1 MRETNN
7 DIKVVKIERSI
18 AKKNV
23 FIILLQL
30 KLNKVYGYYDVLS
43 FHKDDS

>member
-1 MRETNN
+1 MML
-7 DIKVVKIERSI
+7 KWLKIERSI
-18 AKKNV
+18 EKKNV

-43 FHKDDS
+43 FLLSH